1 MTTVSMESGES
12 QGDPEARLAD
22 FSEEEE
28 RCVYRLGEANANSKC
43 YDGTVTNT
51 NYKCWSEVEV
61 RRLWTRWWRSAL
73 PRSRRTGTLRTGEE
87 IQLPV
92 LL

>member
-28 RCVYRLGEANANSKC
+28 RCVYRLGESYANCNEINAMVVPEQIL
-43 YDGTVTNT
+43 TTNVGQ
-51 NYKCWSEVEV
+51 KWK
-61 RRLWTRWWRSAL
+61 
-73 PRSRRTGTLRTGEE
+73 
-87 IQLPV
+87 
-92 LL
+92 

>member
-28 RCVYRLGEANANSKC
+28 RCVYRLGESNANS
-43 YDGTVTNT
+43 
-51 NYKCWSEVEV
+51 
-61 RRLWTRWWRSAL
+61 
-73 PRSRRTGTLRTGEE
+73 
-87 IQLPV
+87 
-92 LL
+92 